1 MFISTL
7 ALGAL
12 LAAPC
17 ALAATPDEWR
27 SRTIYQVVTDRFATN
42 NDTSA
47 TCDSAA
53 RKYCGGTWQG
63 IIKHLDYIQGMGFD
77 AVWISPI
84 VANVDGQT
92 AYGEAYHGYW
102 PRDINTLNSHYGTAD
117 DLKALSSALHSRKMF
132 LMVDVVV
139 NQCPCRFPK
148 NGTAGQPAEYDFS
161 TLAPFNQQ
169 SNFHPECLI
178 KDYNNQTD
186 VEQCWLGDEAL
197 PLADLNTEDPAV
209 VKTMNDWI
217 GNLVKTY
224 SIDGVRVDTV
234 KHIRK
239 DFWPDFVK
247 SAGVYTIGEV
257 LSNETTYT
265 KDYTN
270 VMDGVL
276 DYPTWFPLVAAFQ
289 TVHGNFSALASTVTA
304 SQQSYKNG
312 TFLAGSF
319 VENHDQPRFQSLTT
333 DQALVK
339 NIMAWPFV
347 QDGIPILYY
356 GQEQGYTGTTDPM
369 NREAYALV
377 FGYATDKPLV
387 NHVKSLV
394 AMRKAAATANTAFL
408 TTPVKFLPQTDASTM
423 MVSKPPMLALF
434 TNAGNASASGLKWTV
449 PAGTFKANEA
459 IVDVLT
465 CTASTADGSGGAS
478 VAVAGGMPQVR
489 DPPGDGHGKG
499 RRAVPSVATGTG
511 KTNSNSSSSAGVRFV
526 PGMFAAAGAAVFA
539 GLVHVLF

>member
-84 VANVDGQT
+84 VANVDGQLLT
-92 AYGEAYHGYW
+92 ARRTMGTG
-102 PRDINTLNSHYGTAD
+102 PGIFNTLNSHYGTAD

-139 NQCPCRFPK
+139 NHLVGFPK
-148 NGTAGQPAEYDFS
+148 NGTAGQAPEYDFS

-369 NREAYALV
+369 NREALW
-377 FGYATDKPLV
+377 FSGYATDKPLV

-478 VAVAGGMPQVR
+478 VAVAGGMPQVIL
-489 DPPGDGHGKG
+489 PATAMAKG
-499 RRAVPSVATGTG
+499 GALCPSVATGTG